1 MKITYSERLEL
12 IRLVEEEGKN
22 MTNAAKEM
30 NLRPST
36 ARAIIKTYESTGK
49 VFETRKEQ

>member
-1 MKITYSERLEL
+1 
-12 IRLVEEEGKN
+12 

-36 ARAIIKTYESTGK
+36 ARAIIKTYEATGK
-49 VFETRKEQ
+49 VFETRKEQERRELLEKIRA